1 MLINLSTPYYEGERE
16 EGEGH
21 SVALFCVR
29 IEVITLA
36 SLPFPSPPLPS
47 LLKPSAQISRTR
59 TAVVSR
65 ADKRAGQSG
74 IDCTSKLNQA

>member
-29 IEVITLA
+29 IEVTTLV
-36 SLPFPSPPLPS
+36 SLPLPS